1 MFFKLHPQSEERKRS
16 AVTLIKYLLAEK
28 KPEVVPAHY
37 GELLSTFLWKV
48 TEADSCKY
56 KTRFQTQGA
65 LGCSDKAN
73 LRHEHVFQRSKMIAA
88 LEKAAPHEVDDI
100 LKDAIG
106 CTVTVEEHT
115 RLSKFDEEYGW
126 ERYRKAGIIVI
137 DTRPGE
143 RVI

>member
-1 MFFKLHPQSEERKRS
+1 MVFKLHPQSEERKRS

-28 KPEVVPAHY
+28 KPEVLPAHY
-37 GELLSTFLWKV
+37 RELLSTLLWKV
-48 TEADSCKY
+48 TEADSRKY

-100 LKDAIG
+100 PEG
-106 CTVTVEEHT
+106 CDWVHGYRRRTYSPIQI
-115 RLSKFDEEYGW
+115 RRRIRLGALSKSRDYHN
-126 ERYRKAGIIVI
+126 
-137 DTRPGE
+137 
-143 RVI
+143 

>member
-1 MFFKLHPQSEERKRS
+1 MVFKLHPQSEERKRS

-28 KPEVVPAHY
+28 KPEVLPAHY
-37 GELLSTFLWKV
+37 RELLSTLLWKV

-56 KTRFQTQGA
+56 KTRFQTHGA

-100 LKDAIG
+100 LIAVMEYAGVVIPLP
-106 CTVTVEEHT
+106 VENCPLQH
-115 RLSKFDEEYGW
+115 KC
-126 ERYRKAGIIVI
+126 I
-137 DTRPGE
+137 P
-143 RVI
+143 